1 MQIKNYEVDE
11 NYWNKYVKFITENS
25 IKDKTDEYTEKHHIF
40 PRALF
45 PEIENDK
52 TNLVRLKAKDHL
64 KAHYYLYK
72 AFNGNRDM
80 ATALNLMINRVWK
93 DNLKSCLVE
102 EVFEGLC
109 IEYENFRK
117 NLAKHISEMN
127 TGKTLSE
134 EAKKKL
140 SEKNKDT
147 VVVKDKDGNLMRVSC
162 DDERYKSGELVF
174 YRVGYKHTEE
184 TKQRMSENGIK
195 GLHMYNNGKK
205 IIYAETCPEGYV
217 EGSLDSIKEKQS
229 EKYTDMGYYYNEKTG
244 ESIRLKSTDEIP
256 EGFVKKR
263 IKKGNFVGWDKL
275 NAECIKIY
283 DLKDQ
288 KSKMIPA
295 KDIDLETSFP
305 EITGNAKE
313 FKVVLYDGLYFYRI
327 QDIEKYFLEK
337 YNVLFP
343 KKIRPSMKVLSETYN
358 DAIIEHSFLVKQI
371 KKKINE
377 KFLNYE
383 GHKFSDFFNLTFIK
397 IKDIKLSDT
406 NKIYHSDEVR
416 EKVWQKSMM
425 SIN

>member
-327 QDIEKYFLEK
+327 QDIEKYFFL
-337 YNVLFP
+337 
-343 KKIRPSMKVLSETYN
+343 
-358 DAIIEHSFLVKQI
+358 AIK
-371 KKKINE
+371 
-377 KFLNYE
+377 
-383 GHKFSDFFNLTFIK
+383 T
-397 IKDIKLSDT
+397 
-406 NKIYHSDEVR
+406 
-416 EKVWQKSMM
+416 
-425 SIN
+425 

>member
-1 MQIKNYEVDE
+1 MQIKNYEVNE
-11 NYWNKYVKFITENS
+11 NYWNKYVNFLTENS
-25 IKDKTDEYTEKHHIF
+25 IKGKTDEYTERHHIF

-52 TNLVRLKAKDHL
+52 TNIIRLRARDHL
-64 KAHYYLYK
+64 KAHYFLYK
-72 AFNGNRDM
+72 AFDGNRDM

-93 DNLKSCLVE
+93 DNLEDCLIE

-109 IEYENFRK
+109 DEYEKFRK
-117 NLAKHISEMN
+117 QLAKHISKMN
-127 TGKTLSE
+127 TGKKRNPE
-134 EAKKKL
+134 EV
-140 SEKNKDT
+140 ERIREMHKNM
-147 VVVKDKDGNLMRVSC
+147 VVVKDKDGNIFRVSC
-162 DDERYKSGELVF
+162 NDERYKSGELVF

-195 GLHMYNNGKK
+195 GLHMYNNGEKF
-205 IIYAETCPEGYV
+205 IYAETCPEGYV
-217 EGSLDSIKEKQS
+217 EGAPDWLKEKLS
-229 EKYTDMGYYYNEKTG
+229 EKYIDMSYYYNEATG

-263 IKKGNFVGWDKL
+263 VKKGNFVGWDKL
-275 NAECIKIY
+275 NTECIKIY
-283 DLKDQ
+283 DLKD
-288 KSKMIPA
+288 KKIKMIPA

-305 EITGNAKE
+305 DINNEGKE
-313 FKVVLYDGLYFYRI
+313 FKVVLYDDLYFYRI

-343 KKIRPSMKVLSETYN
+343 KKIRLSMKVLSETYN

-383 GHKFSDFFNLTFIK
+383 GHKFSEFFNLTFIK
-397 IKDIKLSDT
+397 ISDIKPNDG

-425 SIN
+425 SNN